1 MNKDEARLA
10 ARSALRAVRAA
21 VSQEAAISVERSVW
35 EIPEI
40 AGAQTLLIY
49 SALPQEVPTDGIADA
64 ARQRGIQV
72 VYPRC
77 LDAGELALHSVRSA
91 DQLLRAGRFG
101 ILEPGL
107 DCPIVSTGE
116 IDAALIPGLAWS
128 RAGHRLGRGAGYYDR
143 LLASPG
149 WRGFRCGLF
158 LAAQEL
164 PDLPADPWDEP
175 LDAVLTENGVTR
187 F

>member
-1 MNKDEARLA
+1 MNKAEARRA
-10 ARSALRAVRAA
+10 ARSVLRDLPESARQAA
-21 VSQEAAISVERSVW
+21 ARSVERSVW
-35 EIPEI
+35 GIPEI
-40 AGAQTLLIY
+40 GGAHTILIY
-49 SALPQEVPTDGIADA
+49 SALPGEVPTGGIADA
-64 ARQRGIQV
+64 ARRRGIQV

-91 DQLLRAGRFG
+91 DQLLSAGRFG
-101 ILEPGL
+101 IMEPGL
-107 DCPIVSTGE
+107 ECPIVSVAE

-128 RAGHRLGRGAGYYDR
+128 RDGNRLGRGAGYYDR
-143 LLASPG
+143 LLASPD

-164 PDLPADPWDEP
+164 PELPADSWDEP
-175 LDAVLTENGVTR
+175 LDAVLTENGLTR